1 MNIPLINSNSK
12 QDINTSLIA
21 IRNAI
26 NELSRMKESASVEDL
41 QRQIN
46 IINQQIANFNSEF
59 SAINTHLNTIDT
71 NILNLQPVDTV
82 ASGNLHSVTSN
93 AVMNT
98 LSNSPFPVYWQN
110 DNYKS
115 PLVIADT
122 LFPVNKN
129 TQNDYQRE
137 CCFRMCHATSY
148 DTPYGANVDT
158 DFFYKVYKI
167 DNNQWIRMIA
177 FDVRSNRIFKISKQN
192 NQWGLW
198 ESNDFSQPLNDLT
211 DVITPISANR
221 GLGDWWVCSRYGRVV
236 YFDYYGAGGTSRWN
250 ANAVIDL
257 FSNMPNPIRNV
268 AHLTVFMDF
277 EWNYNSHS
285 QLVGYLSSYYEAWL
299 TDGKLKLSTNP
310 GSTHFIRVFG
320 SYLTEN

>member
-1 MNIPLINSNSK
+1 
-12 QDINTSLIA
+12 
-21 IRNAI
+21 
-26 NELSRMKESASVEDL
+26 
-41 QRQIN
+41 
-46 IINQQIANFNSEF
+46 
-59 SAINTHLNTIDT
+59 
-71 NILNLQPVDTV
+71 
-82 ASGNLHSVTSN
+82 
-93 AVMNT
+93 MNT

-137 CCFRMCHATSY
+137 CCFRMGHATSY

-167 DNNQWIRMIA
+167 ENNQWIRTIA
-177 FDVRSNRIFKISKQN
+177 FDVRSNRVFKISKQN

-198 ESNDFSQPLNDLT
+198 ESNDFSQPLVDLT
-211 DVITPISANR
+211 GVITPVSANT
-221 GLGDWWVCSRYGRVV
+221 GYGDWWVCSRYGRVV
-236 YFDYYGAGGTSRWN
+236 YFDYYGAGLTSRWN

-285 QLVGYLSSYYEAWL
+285 QWVGYPNSYYEAWV
-299 TDGKLKLSTNP
+299 TDGKLKLSANP

-320 SYLTEN
+320 SYLTES